1 MVWFFNNSVKNEAVI
16 TVILGFFP
24 FKTDNNFILTP
35 SLHSEEVFEFLTP
48 SQVVFPKQWSPSCSG
63 KQSANSPWEAVMFLL
78 AE

>member
-48 SQVVFPKQWSPSCSG
+48 SQVVFLNNEVLHVQVNRVQIRLEK
-63 KQSANSPWEAVMFLL
+63 LL
-78 AE
+78 CFF

>member
-1 MVWFFNNSVKNEAVI
+1 MVWFFNNSVKNVAVI

-48 SQVVFPKQWSPSCSG
+48 SQVVFLNNEVLHVQVNRVQIRLEK
-63 KQSANSPWEAVMFLL
+63 LL
-78 AE
+78 CFF

>member
-1 MVWFFNNSVKNEAVI
+1 MHLRLFVLTNNMIHLEAQKNFFNNSVKNVAVI

-48 SQVVFPKQWSPSCSG
+48 SQVVSL
-63 KQSANSPWEAVMFLL
+63 NNEVLHV
-78 AE
+78 

>member
-24 FKTDNNFILTP
+24 FKNDNNFILTP

-48 SQVVFPKQWSPSCSG
+48 SQVVFPK
-63 KQSANSPWEAVMFLL
+63 
-78 AE
+78 